1 MWAHRPMIRH
11 HPWVAP
17 LRRTRAWRGLVEL
30 AGGPR
35 RRQRIL
41 SERPWAAD
49 YHPGLTVRRTML
61 SAAEIEM
68 LHWLG
73 AWYFRGRG
81 VIVDAGCFLGGSTA
95 ALAAGVAANQRV
107 SRKPRRWIHSYDMF
121 VIDWY
126 AKREFFADSPL
137 QIGDSFYE
145 EWRAN
150 VAPWEHLLNVHRGDV
165 CAHGWSGERVEI
177 LFLDVM
183 KTVAVQTAVTERW
196 FPRLIGGRS
205 VLIQQ
210 DYVHEWQPWILVSM
224 ELLHEYFLP
233 LDYFDYG
240 SAVYLCLRTPT
251 REAVAAA
258 DVARLSLATQLAI
271 LERAATRVPARY
283 VPVIGNARA
292 KLLIDFGRYDEA
304 KDAVAE
310 VWRRWPDDARAR
322 SVGDG
327 LLAHADRAAD
337 GVTASA

>member
-1 MWAHRPMIRH
+1 MWDSPSALAVRRSRP
-11 HPWVAP
+11 
-17 LRRTRAWRGLVEL
+17 WRIFVDLV
-30 AGGPR
+30 GGR
-35 RRQRIL
+35 RRRERVL
-41 SERPWAAD
+41 VGRPWTRE
-49 YHPGLTVRRTML
+49 YHPALAVPRTML
-61 SAAEIEM
+61 SPEEIAM
-68 LHWLG
+68 LHWL
-73 AWYFRGRG
+73 ARWYFRGTG
-81 VIVDAGCFLGGSTA
+81 LIVDAGCFLGGSTA
-95 ALAAGVAANQRV
+95 ALADGVAGNDRI
-107 SRKPRRWIHSYDMF
+107 RGHRRWIHSYDMF
-121 VIDWY
+121 VMDWY

-150 VAPWEHLLNVHRGDV
+150 VAPWEHVLTVHRGDV
-165 CAHGWSGERVEI
+165 CGHPWAGERVEI

-240 SAVYLCLRTPT
+240 SAVYFCLRTPT

-304 KDAVAE
+304 KAAVAD

-322 SVGDG
+322 SVGER

-337 GVTASA
+337 GVSASA